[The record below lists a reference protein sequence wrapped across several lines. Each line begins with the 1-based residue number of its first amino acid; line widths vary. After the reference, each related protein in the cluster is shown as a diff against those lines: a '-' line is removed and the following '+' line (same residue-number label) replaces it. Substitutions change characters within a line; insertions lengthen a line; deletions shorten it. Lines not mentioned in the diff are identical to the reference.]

1 MLLTYKYRIKNR
13 STKTVLRRH
22 AFAVNQV
29 WNYCCAQQRDV
40 ESRYRAGAK
49 LRKWASHYDLQK
61 LCKGAGAMFGVHQQ
75 TVGGVCRTF
84 VQSRDK
90 LKHAPAFRKSYG
102 MGRSLGWVPFEGR
115 SRQVKDGVVTYLGKR
130 FYLWGTKR
138 RPIPATARGGCFVE
152 DALGRWYVCIT
163 VEAERHPA
171 VGKKAIGID
180 LGLKSLA
187 ALSDGR
193 KIEAPQFYRRYE
205 QKLAMAQRAGN
216 RQRAKRLHAKIK
228 ECRKD
233 FLHKVSTELTSQN
246 AIIVVGNVNASAL
259 ASKSVFDAGW
269 SSFRNMLRY
278 KAREYQGVDEK
289 FTTVTCSACGS
300 RCGPQGQRGLRVRTW
315 ECSACGVS
323 HDRDVNAARNI
334 LAFAR
339 GAARPAEENRRAA

>member
-13 STKTVLRRH
+13 SAKTVLRRH
-22 AFAVNQV
+22 TFAINQV

-40 ESRYRAGAK
+40 ELRYRAGAK
-49 LRKWASHYDLQK
+49 PRKWASHYDLQK

-75 TVGGVCRTF
+75 TVGGVCRAF

-90 LKHAPAFRKSYG
+90 LKHAAAFRKSYG
-102 MGRSLGWVPFEGR
+102 MRRSLGWVPFEGQ

-130 FYLWGTKR
+130 FYLWGTER

-152 DALGRWYVCIT
+152 DALGRWYVCIS

-233 FLHKVSTELTSQN
+233 FLHKVSTELTS
-246 AIIVVGNVNASAL
+246 
-259 ASKSVFDAGW
+259 
-269 SSFRNMLRY
+269 
-278 KAREYQGVDEK
+278 
-289 FTTVTCSACGS
+289 
-300 RCGPQGQRGLRVRTW
+300 
-315 ECSACGVS
+315 
-323 HDRDVNAARNI
+323 
-334 LAFAR
+334 
-339 GAARPAEENRRAA
+339 